1 MKYNISKKTAQ
12 KMPKL
17 GKGTEIVSLLLSQ
30 ASNDMHE
37 PIVPMIFPV
46 LGAHVSG
53 ANFMYPDLI
62 WKELFGMLKNLVA
75 DSCRNK
81 GQFTNI

>member
-1 MKYNISKKTAQ
+1 MKYNISKKTAP

-30 ASNDMHE
+30 ASKSMHE

-46 LGAHVSG
+46 LGAHVIG
-53 ANFMYPDLI
+53 AKFMYLDLI
-62 WKELFGMLKNLVA
+62 WKELCDRKKQSTITHLP
-75 DSCRNK
+75 
-81 GQFTNI
+81 I